1 MPFTVK
7 VKGKELPIKF
17 NYRMVFKANKRLG
30 TVNPETN
37 QRNAD
42 GAGVL
47 FVKVLEQDDDA
58 LFEIINLAATKDLT
72 ENEIFDAIEDFF
84 SEYDDEEKAYDA
96 IFDQMKAE
104 MLESGFFKKKIK
116 KYVENLEKAVEALQ
130 KKDDEESKDQ
140 VEAIQKLADRMTKE
154 LS

>member
-7 VKGKELPIKF
+7 VKGNELPIKF

-96 IFDQMKAE
+96 IFDQMKEE